1 MNRKRVTYG
10 LIGGTLCLAAWA
22 ATAMPHHTPAIP
34 MNDPPTPV
42 QRVAQQQVTVP
53 KAPPRIEVV
62 FALDTTGSMSGMLD
76 GAKKKIWSVAQYIG
90 NGQPKPELR
99 IGLVAYRDRGD
110 AYVTR
115 FYDLTDDLDKVFDHL
130 QSFEADGG
138 GDGPEDVNRA
148 LADAIDK
155 SSWTDGQNTLKMV
168 YLVGDAPPHDDYHDA
183 PDSKALARR
192 AQGRGIR
199 INAIRCGSD
208 ATTQLAFNRI
218 SQLASGEFASI
229 DQGGG
234 VETITTP
241 YDDKL
246 AALNAK
252 LMGTAIGYGKSRDE
266 VARKVAR
273 SLAAPAAMNADR
285 ASYFAKSGG
294 GAVGGMGDLV
304 KDIAEGRVKAEDVAP
319 SDLPAAI
326 AAMSPPARSAYVSH
340 KAREREEVSTEI
352 NTLADERNA
361 YLKKSKPKA
370 GSLDGAVEGTLRR
383 QAAAA
388 GLSL

>member
-1 MNRKRVTYG
+1 MNRTRVTYG

-22 ATAMPHHTPAIP
+22 ATAMPHHPSAIP
-34 MNDPPTPV
+34 TDDPPTPI
-42 QRVAQQQVTVP
+42 QRIVQQQVTVP
-53 KAPPRIEVV
+53 TAPPRIEVV
-62 FALDTTGSMSGMLD
+62 FALDTTGSMSGMID
-76 GAKKKIWSVAQYIG
+76 CAKKKIWSVAQYIG

-115 FYDLTDDLDKVFDHL
+115 FFDLTDDLDKVFEHL

-148 LADAIDK
+148 LSDAIDK
-155 SSWTDGQNTLKMV
+155 SSWTDGQNTLKMI
-168 YLVGDAPPHDDYHDA
+168 YLVGDAPPHDDYRDA

-208 ATTQLAFNRI
+208 GTTQLAFNRI

-234 VETITTP
+234 VETVTTP
-241 YDDKL
+241 YDEKL
-246 AALNAK
+246 SALNAK
-252 LMGTAIGYGKSRDE
+252 LMGTAIGYGKSRDDI
-266 VARKVAR
+266 ARKVAT
-273 SLAAPAAMNADR
+273 SLAAPASMNADR

-294 GAVGGMGDLV
+294 AIGGIGDLV
-304 KDIAEGRVKAEDVAP
+304 KDVAEGRVKPESLAA
-319 SDLPAAI
+319 SDLPAFV
-326 AAMSPPARSAYVSH
+326 AAMPAPARTAYVAA
-340 KAREREEVSTEI
+340 KAHEREEVTAEI
-352 NTLADERNA
+352 NKLADERNA
-361 YLKKSKPKA
+361 YLKKSRPKA
-370 GSLDGAVEGTLRR
+370 DSLDGAVEGTLRR
-383 QAAAA
+383 QAATA
-388 GLSL
+388 GLKL